1 MAVASDATLQTLR
14 IAAAI
19 VVNAKGELL
28 LVRKRGTRYFMQ
40 PGGKIEPGEP
50 AREAL
55 AREIEEE
62 LGARVMPSRLAYV
75 TRVEIEAANEAN
87 TLIDA
92 ELFRLTLDERVE
104 AAAEIAEAVWVAPGQ
119 ALTLELAPL
128 TREHVLPL
136 TLD

>member
-1 MAVASDATLQTLR
+1 MALTSELPQQTLR

-19 VVNAKGELL
+19 VENVKGELL

-50 AREAL
+50 VREAL
-55 AREIEEE
+55 TREIEEE
-62 LGARVMPSRLAYV
+62 LGVRVAPSRLAYV

-92 ELFRLTLDERVE
+92 ELYRLVLDERVE
-104 AAAEIAEAVWVAPGQ
+104 AAAEIAETIWVAPRQ
-119 ALTLELAPL
+119 ALALELAPL

-136 TLD
+136 AFD

>member
-1 MAVASDATLQTLR
+1 MVASDAPLQTLR

-62 LGARVMPSRLAYV
+62 LGARVVPSRLAYV

>member
-1 MAVASDATLQTLR
+1 MAVASNATLQTLR

-62 LGARVMPSRLAYV
+62 LGARVVPSRLAYV

-136 TLD
+136 MLD